1 MNQMP
6 GMVNLGRREVSRS
19 QSPIMTQESEPF
31 HDPAPPT
38 HQSMVMQITLCHWL
52 CLVRHASVLC
62 SVYCIVLAIFFF
74 IICEF
79 VCSVKQF

>member
-19 QSPIMTQESEPF
+19 QSPIMTQESEPI

-38 HQSMVMQITLCHWL
+38 HQSMVMQITLCRWL
-52 CLVRHASVLC
+52 CLEQHASVLC
-62 SVYCIVLAIFFF
+62 SVYCISA
-74 IICEF
+74 
-79 VCSVKQF
+79 